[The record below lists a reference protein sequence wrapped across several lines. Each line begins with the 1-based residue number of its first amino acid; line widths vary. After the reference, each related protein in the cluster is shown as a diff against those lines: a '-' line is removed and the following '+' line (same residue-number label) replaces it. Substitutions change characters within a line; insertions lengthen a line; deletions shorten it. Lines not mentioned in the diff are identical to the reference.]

1 MEKYTTYF
9 AMESPIQIRLSFSNE
24 CWKTANKLQN
34 EHEQAKQQTFIWI
47 HSWAYGE
54 EQAVWTIKTQAS
66 TSKNTSL

>member
-47 HSWAYGE
+47 HSWAY
-54 EQAVWTIKTQAS
+54 VSVKTQAL
-66 TSKNTSL
+66 TSKNPSL